1 MPGHY
6 AVFRVIVE
14 APNTEGTVSAE
25 VFIKTQFERVVIP
38 AVMTVAH
45 GNLEIV
51 PESLVLDDC
60 FPVSIIFMSDTAI
73 FTFS

>member
-1 MPGHY
+1 MPGYY
-6 AVFRVIVE
+6 AVFRVFVKT
-14 APNTEGTVSAE
+14 PKTEGDIIAE

-38 AVMTVAH
+38 ARMTVSH

-60 FPVSIIFMSDTAI
+60 FPVSTVIYCVCVK
-73 FTFS
+73 